1 MTGGDGTT
9 SNFSSMAA
17 LQHERVDND
26 NSCGGEAGRD
36 VLARKTRYQKTR
48 SNSCSTTTRTTAC
61 SSARWWSEPPRR
73 SGDSSAYF
81 AQEDQEDGSRW
92 RAQHGCH
99 WQRREQVAANKTL
112 ETTIMI
118 SEEANPTGQRT
129 RVMDMNMSLT
139 F

>member
-61 SSARWWSEPPRR
+61 NSARRLSEPPRR

-81 AQEDQEDGSRW
+81 AQEDQ
-92 RAQHGCH
+92 
-99 WQRREQVAANKTL
+99 
-112 ETTIMI
+112 
-118 SEEANPTGQRT
+118 
-129 RVMDMNMSLT
+129 
-139 F
+139 